1 MKDWAIEKGATH
13 YAHVFYPLTGLTAEK
28 HDSFLEPDGDG
39 ASIAEFA
46 GKTLIQGEPDA
57 SSFPNGGLRA
67 TFEARGYT
75 GWDVTSPAY
84 ILENPN
90 GNTLCIPTVFVSM
103 TGEALDNKTPLLR
116 SQQAMTTQAERV
128 LKLFGHDEPGRG
140 GVVRRRRAGVLP
152 DRPQLLLRP
161 ARPAQL
167 GPHALRR
174 QAAEG
179 PGVRRPLLRRDPRA
193 RARPSCST
201 PSASCSSS
209 ASRSRPATTRWPP
222 ASSRSRRCSSG
233 PTSPPTTSSC

>member
-1 MKDWAIEKGATH
+1 MQKRLPKAVFKSVMATIEHGAPLDPVVADAVASAMKDWALEKGATH

-39 ASIAEFA
+39 SALAEFA
-46 GKTLIQGEPDA
+46 GKTLVQGEPDA
-57 SSFPNGGLRA
+57 SSFPNGGLRN

-116 SQQAMTTQAERV
+116 SQQALSRHAERI
-128 LKLFGHDEPGRG
+128 LKLFGHENPEHGR
-140 GVVRRRRAGVLP
+140 VVRRRRAGVLP
-152 DRPQLLLRP
+152 DRPALLPRP
-161 ARPAQL
+161 ARPAERR
-167 GPHALRR
+167 PHAVRR

-179 PGVRRPLLRRDPRA
+179 PGVRRPLLRRHPRA
-193 RARPSCST
+193 RAR
-201 PSASCSSS
+201 
-209 ASRSRPATTRWPP
+209 RS
-222 ASSRSRRCSSG
+222 
-233 PTSPPTTSSC
+233 

>member
-1 MKDWAIEKGATH
+1 MEKGATH

-28 HDSFLEPDGDG
+28 HDSFLEPGGDG

-116 SQQAMTTQAERV
+116 SQQAMA
-128 LKLFGHDEPGRG
+128 DAGR
-140 GVVRRRRAGVLP
+140 A
-152 DRPQLLLRP
+152 
-161 ARPAQL
+161 
-167 GPHALRR
+167 
-174 QAAEG
+174 
-179 PGVRRPLLRRDPRA
+179 DP
-193 RARPSCST
+193 
-201 PSASCSSS
+201 ASCSATTSPTPS
-209 ASRSRPATTRWPP
+209 CRSPAPSRS
-222 ASSRSRRCSSG
+222 
-233 PTSPPTTSSC
+233 TS